1 MNAVT
6 QKVLTSFD
14 GRRGRDLIIELLG
27 HAGIRVNGP
36 DPWDLQ
42 IHDDRFFDRVLRAGT
57 LGFAEAYM
65 DGWFD
70 CERLD
75 LFVERA
81 WGARLDEHVKDN
93 WVLIAYALRARL
105 FNLQTV
111 TRAFEVASHYDL
123 GNDLYEAMLDRR
135 MMYTCAYWRDG
146 AHDLDAAQEQKL
158 DLICRKLGL
167 RDGMRV
173 LELGCG
179 WGGFASYAAERYG
192 VHVTG
197 YTVSKEQVAWVHERY
212 PELRDRIDI
221 RLADYRSATGTYDAV
236 VSIGLMEH
244 VGPPNYRGYMEL
256 ASRCL
261 APKGVAFIHSIAG
274 NRPRT
279 QIDPFFQKYIFPN
292 AVLPSVSGLITAM
305 DDLFVVEDV
314 HNIGPHYDRTLMAW
328 HERFEAAWPRL
339 RARYGERFRRMWNY
353 YLLGCAAL
361 FRIRYLQLV
370 HIVMTHEGTPPPPAR
385 QI

>member
-1 MNAVT
+1 MTPAT

-14 GRRGRDLIIELLG
+14 GRRGRDLIIELLDQ
-27 HAGIRVNGP
+27 AGIRVNGP

-42 IHDDRFFDRVLRAGT
+42 IHDNRFFDRVLRAGT

-65 DGWFD
+65 DGWWD
-70 CERLD
+70 CERIDQL
-75 LFVERA
+75 VERA

-105 FNLQTV
+105 FNLQAV
-111 TRAFEVASHYDL
+111 TRAFQVASHYDL

-135 MMYTCAYWRDG
+135 MMYTCAYWHD
-146 AHDLDAAQEQKL
+146 AHDLDAAQEAKL

-197 YTVSKEQVAWVHERY
+197 LTVSKEQVAWVHERY
-212 PELRDRIDI
+212 PELRDRIDV
-221 RLADYRSATGTYDAV
+221 RLADYRSATGSYDAV

-256 ASRCL
+256 VSRCL
-261 APKGVAFIHSIAG
+261 APKGVSFIHSIAG

-292 AVLPSVSGLITAM
+292 AVLPSVSALITAM

-328 HERFEAAWPRL
+328 YERFEAAWPRL
-339 RARYGERFRRMWNY
+339 RARYGERFRRMWRY

-370 HIVMTHEGTPPPPAR
+370 HIVMTREGTPPPPAR